1 MFPVYDIPSTQ
12 TLRHHNALHAGL
24 FSKRRQLILTDAP
37 RLFYICPKTLTYK
50 GCVPMQKGYMSVT
63 VAKGTSFDI
72 KVPGR
77 TYHFTDMGAR
87 GTAER
92 WKDEIEKFV
101 GMRRASQ
108 C

>member
-1 MFPVYDIPSTQ
+1 
-12 TLRHHNALHAGL
+12 
-24 FSKRRQLILTDAP
+24 
-37 RLFYICPKTLTYK
+37 
-50 GCVPMQKGYMSVT
+50 MQKGYMSVT

-101 GMRRASQ
+101 GMRRPSQ